1 MGGSLAALA
10 APYVSQMGYFDKTQ
24 IKLIAFGEMRVGYA
38 DFADRMPNLVPFA
51 YRAYHNRD
59 MSAHIIP
66 TSAGYMHYKNEVGI
80 RLTYQGHIR
89 PHGSQEAV
97 SDPLPLSQVASV
109 IWKAG
114 GGFRGPMGSKPK
126 DSKNEPWPFLPVD
139 LTYLDLVSQQNGRW
153 QCLYR
158 MRRRRK
164 PQLHE

>member
-24 IKLIAFGEMRVGYA
+24 IKLIAFGEMRVGHA

-97 SDPLPLSQVASV
+97 SDPFLSPKWPRSFGRPVGAFEARWDPSPRIQKMSL
-109 IWKAG
+109 
-114 GGFRGPMGSKPK
+114 GPFY
-126 DSKNEPWPFLPVD
+126 PWI
-139 LTYLDLVSQQNGRW
+139 
-153 QCLYR
+153 
-158 MRRRRK
+158 
-164 PQLHE
+164 